1 MKWKN
6 ILLTVGLGFI
16 LGACKEQDIPVFT
29 TDDAGIYFQRVTNS
43 YYGTTT
49 EFYSTSLSY
58 SFVSLRASQKGAIL
72 SATVRTMGKVV
83 DYDRPVKVKI
93 DEEETTA
100 VEGKHYEVDLDT
112 VVIRAGESSA
122 LVRVYFFRADDLMEE
137 EIRLVLRLDDN
148 EHFKCYFPEYKNT
161 NSYTATGTMIRG
173 DQFVFSLSE
182 MYTEPGF
189 WSRYG
194 VDYFGVWTPKK
205 YLVVNSVCVLSPDDW
220 DYGGVSGTKV
230 QYGRLNF
237 FAVAVQKYLQEQAD
251 AGEPVLDSDGQ
262 YMQLAPAF
270 VVDYSRYE

>member
-1 MKWKN
+1 M
-6 ILLTVGLGFI
+6 TVGLGFI
-16 LGACKEQDIPVFT
+16 LGACEEQDIPVFT

-83 DYDRPVKVKI
+83 DYDRPVRVKI

-122 LVRVYFFRADDLMEE
+122 LVRVYYFRADDLMEE
-137 EIRLVLRLDDN
+137 EIRLALRLDDN

-161 NSYTATGTMIRG
+161 NSYTSTGTMIRG